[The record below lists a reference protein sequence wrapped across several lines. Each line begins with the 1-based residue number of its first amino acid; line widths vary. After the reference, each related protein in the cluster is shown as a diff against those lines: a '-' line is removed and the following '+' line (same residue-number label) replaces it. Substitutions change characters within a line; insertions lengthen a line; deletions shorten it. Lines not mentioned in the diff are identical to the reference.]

1 LSQSIALITLVV
13 HDYDEAIAFFV
24 SALRF
29 TLVEDR
35 PQGSKRWVVVAPR
48 DSTGCALVLARAST
62 PQQSSHVGDQ
72 TGGRV
77 GLFLHTSD
85 FQADYDHM
93 KSHGVQF
100 TEAPRQEPYGRVVVF
115 KDLYGNLWDLM
126 QPDDRHPHG

>member
-1 LSQSIALITLVV
+1 VSQSIALVTFLV

-24 SALRF
+24 NALRF
-29 TLVEDR
+29 TLVEDK

-48 DSTGCALVLARAST
+48 GSTGCAMLLAKAST
-62 PQQSSHVGDQ
+62 PQQSSRVGDQ

-77 GLFLHTSD
+77 GLFLHTDD
-85 FQADYDHM
+85 FRADYEHM

-100 TEAPRQEPYGRVVVF
+100 TETPREEPYGQVVVF

-126 QPDDRHPHG
+126 QPAT

>member
-1 LSQSIALITLVV
+1 MSQSIALVSLVV

-24 SALRF
+24 NALRF

-35 PQGSKRWVVVAPR
+35 PQGDKRWVVVAPR
-48 DSTGCALVLARAST
+48 GSTGCSMLLAKAST
-62 PQQSSHVGDQ
+62 PRQSSRVGDQ

-93 KSHGVQF
+93 QAHGVQF
-100 TEAPRQEPYGRVVVF
+100 TEAPRHEPYGQVVVF

-126 QPDDRHPHG
+126 QPAN